1 MRISLDHCCHLC
13 PYNHHY
19 SYYYKILSKDIWKC
33 CLLLSWFKVF
43 PCLKILKLVSLSSR
57 IYYSNISAET
67 GKHKF
72 NWFKNIEAK
81 EKFKIQTSLC
91 YFELVNFFCF
101 SEENVK
107 KYTGKSDPIDVMGA
121 LRQDKDKFKPKH

>member
-1 MRISLDHCCHLC
+1 M
-13 PYNHHY
+13 
-19 SYYYKILSKDIWKC
+19 
-33 CLLLSWFKVF
+33 
-43 PCLKILKLVSLSSR
+43 KLVSLSPQ